1 MVGGRRCCW
10 RLGEGPPER
19 LITTW
24 GGPSLVFWPAR
35 ARALAERA
43 GDPAGL
49 LLAGLDTTGSPCSGL
64 TART

>member
-1 MVGGRRCCW
+1 
-10 RLGEGPPER
+10 